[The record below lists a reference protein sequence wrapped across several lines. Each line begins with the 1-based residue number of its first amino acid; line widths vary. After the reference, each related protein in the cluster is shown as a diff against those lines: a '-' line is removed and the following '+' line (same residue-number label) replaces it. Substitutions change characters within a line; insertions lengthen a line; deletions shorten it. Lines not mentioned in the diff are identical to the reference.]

1 MFQLDLGDHRPIYEQ
16 IKEKLKFLIIG
27 GSLSDG
33 DKIPSVRE
41 LAVSMAIN
49 PNTIQKAYKELESEG
64 YIHSQKAKGYFV
76 SPRSEAE
83 KSDTGELMA
92 RFTDASRELMYMGKT
107 YAELC
112 GILEQ
117 IYKGG
122 NSNGNDNAE

>member
-1 MFQLDLGDHRPIYEQ
+1 MFQLDIGDRRPLYEQ

-49 PNTIQKAYKELESEG
+49 PNTIQKAYKELENEG

-83 KSDTGELMA
+83 RSDSGELFA
-92 RFTDASRELMYMGKT
+92 RFEDSARELMYMGKT
-107 YAELC
+107 YDELTKA
-112 GILEQ
+112 LWQ

-122 NSNGNDNAE
+122 NGNDSTD